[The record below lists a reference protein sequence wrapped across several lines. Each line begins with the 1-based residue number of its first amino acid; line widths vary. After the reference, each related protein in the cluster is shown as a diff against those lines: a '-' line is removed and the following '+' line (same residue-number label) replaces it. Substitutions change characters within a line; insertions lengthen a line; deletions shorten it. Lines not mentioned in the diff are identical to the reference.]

1 MSTTRFKEAQERF
14 VGYEKALEE
23 IRQGEKKSHWIW
35 YIFPQLRGLGRS
47 HNSEYYGIASLD
59 EAKEYLG
66 DPVLKQRL
74 LEISEALLEHKGQ
87 DIHRIMGGIDAKKL
101 CSSTTLFEVAG
112 RDGEGGKR
120 LLFVM
125 MKDVRYSARFSTHS
139 MAARGMN
146 GPSNY

>member
-1 MSTTRFKEAQERF
+1 MGIARFKEAQGRF
-14 VGYEKALEE
+14 GGYEKALEE

-47 HNSEYYGIASLD
+47 YNSEYYGIASLD

-66 DPVLKQRL
+66 DPVLKERL

-101 CSSTTLFEVAG
+101 CSSMTLFEVAG
-112 RDGEGGKR
+112 RDDERCKIFSEILDTFYGGKR
-120 LLFVM
+120 DEWTLKLLNN
-125 MKDVRYSARFSTHS
+125 R
-139 MAARGMN
+139 N
-146 GPSNY
+146 ENN